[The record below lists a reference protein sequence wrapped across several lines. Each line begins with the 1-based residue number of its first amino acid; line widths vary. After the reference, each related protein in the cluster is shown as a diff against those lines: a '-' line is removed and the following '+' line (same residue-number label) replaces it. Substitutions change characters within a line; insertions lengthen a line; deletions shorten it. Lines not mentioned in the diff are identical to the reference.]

1 MCSISNRPVC
11 SALNTTKLQPS
22 YIVCAHLR
30 SDCEKTALMKITLR
44 NQAGQNLSILPRK
57 KKKKNLSKLLKGSF
71 IFSSIC
77 PLSYLYQHS
86 LFGWG
91 IVRGVLGT
99 NFDANMQLNCN
110 IETIKGVIKER
121 REKGSDLVVSRGYR
135 ACRRRGQRLGGG
147 GAHAGPEPRDRRRRW

>member
-1 MCSISNRPVC
+1 VFYLQQASLLGSKYNQVTTIIYCVC
-11 SALNTTKLQPS
+11 TFEIGLRENSSYEDHIAQPS
-22 YIVCAHLR
+22 R
-30 SDCEKTALMKITLR
+30 SKSFYTSP
-44 NQAGQNLSILPRK
+44 Q
-57 KKKKNLSKLLKGSF
+57 KKKNLSKLLKGSF

-99 NFDANMQLNCN
+99 NFEANMQLNCN